1 MAREFKYQLGDRVE
15 TVKVEQDGDR
25 FVIRVGDQVFD
36 VMANPRDR
44 GRLDLELDDRRLRT
58 HAVQSNGRVYV
69 AVEGQTWTLRHP
81 DPPRSRR
88 ADLAAAGGTLK
99 AAMPGRVLDVCVAE
113 GDSVAKGDTLVLLE
127 AMKMELR
134 ITAPA
139 DGRVVKVLCAAGQ
152 VVERDAVL
160 LELS

>member
-1 MAREFKYQLGDRVE
+1 
-15 TVKVEQDGDR
+15 VKIEQSGERYVVHVDG
-25 FVIRVGDQVFD
+25 QVFELS
-36 VMANPRDR
+36 ANLRDR
-44 GRLDLELDDRRLRT
+44 GRIDLEIEGRRLRT
-58 HAVQSNGRVYV
+58 YAVQNGERVYV
-69 AVEGQTWTLRHP
+69 AVEGQTWVLRHP

-88 ADLAAAGGTLK
+88 IDSVAGGGSLR

-113 GDSVAKGDTLVLLE
+113 GDLVAKGDTLVLLE

-139 DGRVVKVLCAAGQ
+139 DGQVARIHCMAGQ